1 MGVLNLDDYEA
12 EEINELLDKA
22 QAFKDGKQ
30 VNYEGKKVIANL
42 FFEPST
48 RTHYSFDMAGL
59 KLG

>member
-30 VNYEGKKVIANL
+30 VNYEGK
-42 FFEPST
+42 
-48 RTHYSFDMAGL
+48 R
-59 KLG
+59 